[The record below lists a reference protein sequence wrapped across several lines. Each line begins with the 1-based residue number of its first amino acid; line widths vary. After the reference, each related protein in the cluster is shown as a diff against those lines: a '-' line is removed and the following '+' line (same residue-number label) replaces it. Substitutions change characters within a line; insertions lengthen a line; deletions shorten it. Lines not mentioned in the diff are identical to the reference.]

1 MVGVNVYSNHLQIRF
16 QYICLLFRYIVFHWS
31 VFTETH
37 GKGYRILRLF
47 WTSAYLKYI
56 TTFSR
61 GLKYMP
67 KWVWSVF
74 RGSHSHKGE
83 NNHLYRNFYW
93 EKSAWS
99 EYGLPDD
106 VEKRVEWG
114 KSWYDRTMN
123 IIRNGDDNC
132 KTKFLTPV
140 SVHVTN
146 GTDHSIHILFYFA
159 SSDLQG
165 NCRSAFPFRHPII
178 WMLIWFMPCIKMN
191 CTKKVSKRLEPIP
204 LNAITYKLGKAILR
218 IRLNL
223 LHSFKI

>member
-1 MVGVNVYSNHLQIRF
+1 MVGVNVYSNHPQIRF

-99 EYGLPDD
+99 EYGLLDD

-123 IIRNGDDNC
+123 IIRNGDKWITLRQN
-132 KTKFLTPV
+132 FLLLWLYIWLMVLITV
-140 SVHVTN
+140 YTYF
-146 GTDHSIHILFYFA
+146 SI
-159 SSDLQG
+159 
-165 NCRSAFPFRHPII
+165 
-178 WMLIWFMPCIKMN
+178 
-191 CTKKVSKRLEPIP
+191 
-204 LNAITYKLGKAILR
+204 
-218 IRLNL
+218 L
-223 LHSFKI
+223 LHLISKEIAGQHFPSDTQLYGC